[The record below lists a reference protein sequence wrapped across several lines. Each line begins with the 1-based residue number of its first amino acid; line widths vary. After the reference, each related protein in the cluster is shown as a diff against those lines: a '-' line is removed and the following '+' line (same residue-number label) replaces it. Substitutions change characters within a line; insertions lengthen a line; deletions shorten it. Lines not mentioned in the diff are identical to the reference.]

1 MENLFLKIL
10 EMNLSASF
18 VIAVIL
24 AVRLII
30 KKAPK
35 KWSYL
40 LWSAAAFRL
49 CCPVS
54 LGTDFSVFR
63 LIPSGL
69 SSLFQRGGVQSAL
82 DGAALSSSTPL
93 VSPAVQQT
101 PDIGGVLATQL
112 PASTALPTP
121 PLTVSPIGAAITGA
135 PAADTAAPVLMPGT
149 IESVGSGGASAIS
162 LSDQLI
168 RIAAIVWLVG
178 IAAIAVYAL
187 ISYVVLRRRLVGSM
201 QDREKGVFCSDSVDS
216 PFILGIVKPRIY
228 IPFGLSDEA
237 REYVL
242 AHENQ
247 HIKRGDHIVKALSFV
262 ILAVHWFNP
271 LCWLAFLLM
280 SRDMEMSC
288 DEKVLSER
296 SGINKPYSKTLLSF
310 ASPTEFPKPNPLAFS
325 ESSVKLRIKNALK
338 YKKPKLFISI
348 IAGILCLCVLIAC
361 VSDPSSGKTAD
372 PPIIDIEFPPAKS
385 LDEVASLVFSVPT
398 GDGGRTVSIH
408 TDDGEHLS
416 RVPEAFCYWGGNYY
430 ILNSADERMRT
441 LIRDEKGRER
451 EFPGDASTPSA
462 SVLVYNSH
470 NGNYVRK
477 YSKTPEEANAWYTHI
492 AVDGERLYLLDAYS
506 NALTVIDEKTGETT
520 IYRAG
525 KLDIANKTVNMYAE
539 SGMAVFVFNNG
550 EYAVFDTES
559 GKFKKEAANI
569 GYIYK
574 TETLGRAAN
583 PEFSVFDRKTGAVV
597 KTTLSLGEHA
607 EPVFVDRSGNV
618 CFIVYRGNNAIVKLM
633 DDRGSIMRESEEF
646 DLSGSLIPKN
656 LVYGYGSTGG
666 RAVNILRPRENRIDI
681 MELPLNAII
690 DSSDDTPVEFSDPA
704 FERFIR
710 ENTSLGDENE
720 PITQN
725 DLMRI
730 TFLHFGRNWGFGYD
744 EIKDFSDLA
753 KFKNLEMLWIRTD
766 NLTDLEPI
774 AALTKLI
781 ELDVCSENVSD
792 LSPLSG
798 LSHLRSLNI
807 KGGGMSDLSPLDG
820 LMKLEELYANSCGIS
835 DLSSFPM
842 LTSLESLHLMG
853 NIIADVSPLA
863 ESGKLP
869 SIKHLDL
876 SGNLIS
882 DPSPLSALKTLETL
896 DLSGNPCD
904 RNAVEAL
911 KAQLENC
918 SVTASEDDTK
928 VARWGIDLSGNGAN
942 EYFCLNISELRQGAA
957 LTPWVEDANGNLLG
971 ELEPI
976 GFAHAASNNYLFVD
990 KPGIG
995 KCIMMYKPGYASGGK
1010 CYYSYEL
1017 YNVQNGKLE
1026 RAFQSGVE
1034 FSVRSM
1040 HPDPDIDI
1048 DAVLAFVDEVNS
1060 LMEYGRL
1067 IFSADDLYGLTRY
1080 GLYDYASGER
1090 FDIGNNS
1097 GVICRT
1103 GADPAA
1109 FSSRSY
1115 DADRLIGTCIITQSG
1130 ILCREDL
1137 GAIEL
1142 ELGTVEGYPANASLR
1157 EKLEFANYL
1166 HSRSRAIILA
1176 GQHNEVSDYS
1186 GIEIVDENPGGVY
1199 VEGQR
1204 RYIVYVP
1211 VELMPFDESTAL
1223 SRRYVHIVDDRVIA
1237 TYSDPSEVGE

>member
-1 MENLFLKIL
+1 MS
-10 EMNLSASF
+10 LSASL

-49 CCPVS
+49 CCPIS
-54 LGTDFSVFR
+54 LGTGFSIFR
-63 LIPSGL
+63 LIPSDL
-69 SSLFQRGGVQSAL
+69 SSIFQKGGVQNAL
-82 DGAALSSSTPL
+82 DGAALSSSAPL
-93 VSPAVQQT
+93 VSSVVHQT

-121 PLTVSPIGAAITGA
+121 PLTASPIGAAITGA
-135 PAADTAAPVLMPGT
+135 PVADTAAPALMPGT
-149 IESVGSGGASAIS
+149 IENIGSGGASALS
-162 LSDQLI
+162 LSAQLV
-168 RIAAIVWLVG
+168 RIAAIVWLMG

-201 QDREKGVFCSDSVDS
+201 QGREKGVFCSDSVDS

-288 DEKVLSER
+288 DEKVLSVKD
-296 SGINKPYSKTLLSF
+296 GINKPYSRTLLSF

-325 ESSVKLRIKNALK
+325 ESGVKMRIKNALK

-348 IAGILCLCVLIAC
+348 IAGILCIFALIAC
-361 VSDPSSGKTAD
+361 VSDPSGSGKTTE
-372 PPIIDIEFPPAKS
+372 PPIINIEFPPAKS

-398 GDGGRTVSIH
+398 GDGGMTVSVH

-416 RVPEAFCYWGGNYY
+416 RVPEAFCYWGSNYY
-430 ILNSADERMRT
+430 ILNSADERTRT

-462 SVLVYNSH
+462 SVLVYSSQ
-470 NGNYVRK
+470 NGNYIRK

-506 NALTVIDEKTGETT
+506 NALTVIDEKTGETS
-520 IYRAG
+520 IHRAG
-525 KLDIANKTVNMYAE
+525 KLDIAGKTVNMYAE
-539 SGMAVFVFNNG
+539 SGMAVFIFDNG
-550 EYAVFDTES
+550 EYAVFDTAS

-569 GYIYK
+569 GYTYK

-583 PEFSVFDRKTGAVV
+583 PLFTVFDRKTGAVV
-597 KTTLSLGEHA
+597 KTALSPGERA
-607 EPVFVDRSGNV
+607 EPVFIDRSGNV

-633 DDRGSIMRESEEF
+633 DDRGTIMRESEEF

-656 LVYGYGSTGG
+656 LVFGSTGG
-666 RAVNILRPRENRIDI
+666 RAVTILRPCEDRIDI

-704 FERFIR
+704 FEKFIR

-725 DLMRI
+725 DLLRI
-730 TFLHFGRNWGFGYD
+730 TLLHFGRNWGFGYD

-766 NLTDLEPI
+766 NITDLEPI
-774 AALTKLI
+774 ASLTKLI
-781 ELDVCSENVSD
+781 ELDIWSENVSD

-798 LSHLRSLNI
+798 LSHLRSLYI
-807 KGGGMSDLSPLDG
+807 RGGGMSDLSPLDG
-820 LMKLEELYANSCGIS
+820 LSRLEELHANSCGIS
-835 DLSSFPM
+835 ELSSFPM
-842 LTSLESLHLMG
+842 LTSLETLYLRG
-853 NIIADVSPLA
+853 NRIAEVSSLA

-869 SIKHLDL
+869 SIKHLYLID
-876 SGNLIS
+876 NLIS

-904 RNAVEAL
+904 QNAVEAL

-918 SVTASEDDTK
+918 SVTVSEDDTK
-928 VARWGIDLSGNGAN
+928 VARWGVDLSGDGAA

-957 LTPWVEDANGNLLG
+957 LTPWVEDASGNLLG

-995 KCIMMYKPGYASGGK
+995 KCIMMYKPGYGSGGK

-1048 DAVLAFVDEVNS
+1048 EAVLAFVDEVNS

-1067 IFSADDLYGLTRY
+1067 VFSADDLYGLTRY

-1090 FDIGNNS
+1090 FDMGSNS

-1109 FSSRSY
+1109 FSSRGY
-1115 DADRLIGTCIITQSG
+1115 DADMLISTCIITDSD
-1130 ILCREDL
+1130 ILCRESL

-1142 ELGTVEGYPANASLR
+1142 ELSAIAGYPANGSMR
-1157 EKLEFANYL
+1157 DKLEFANYL

-1176 GQHNEVSDYS
+1176 GQYNEVSDYS
-1186 GIEIVDENPGGVY
+1186 GIEIVDEEPGGVY

-1204 RYIVYVP
+1204 RYLIYVP
-1211 VELMPFDESTAL
+1211 MELMPFDESTAL